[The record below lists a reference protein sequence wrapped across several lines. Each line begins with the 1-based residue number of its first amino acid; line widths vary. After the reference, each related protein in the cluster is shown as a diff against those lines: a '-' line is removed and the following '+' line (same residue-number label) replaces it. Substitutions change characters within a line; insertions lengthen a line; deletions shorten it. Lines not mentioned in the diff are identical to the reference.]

1 MDVSY
6 IAGLVRPYVSGC
18 PLPTIESA
26 VNRTLIDFCRRTQ
39 IWEEELRPVY
49 VAAGDTTFEAVK
61 SDRQQILVV
70 SKLLID
76 DVETEAYSA
85 TPPRQIVLDEA
96 PEATVTAVATA
107 ILAPAFGCST
117 VPEVVEPWLEAV
129 ENGTIARLAAM
140 PGFEWSSAETHNYR
154 QGLYTNLV
162 DDATAAVL
170 REGRNQVFRVR
181 AW

>member
-6 IAGLVRPYVSGC
+6 IADLVRPYVSGC
-18 PLPTIESA
+18 PTPTIESA
-26 VNRTLIDFCRRTQ
+26 VNRTIVDFCRLTQ

-70 SKLLID
+70 SKLTLD
-76 DVETEAYSA
+76 DEETDAFTA
-85 TPPRQIVLDEA
+85 KPPRQIILDEA
-96 PEATVTAVATA
+96 REATATAVVTA

-117 VPEVVEPWLEAV
+117 VPEVVEPWLEAI
-129 ENGTIARLAAM
+129 ENGAIARLAAM

-154 QGLYTNLV
+154 QGLFQKQT

-170 REGRNQVFRVR
+170 RKGRNQIFRVR